1 VTRRYDAVV
10 FDLDGT
16 LLDTLDDLKAALDH
30 VRSTVG
36 LGPLDVGEV
45 RKLLGNGYR
54 KFVASALPG
63 GSHTPG
69 FEGLLEGFKVF
80 YGEHCDVRTR
90 PYPHVDELLGAL
102 DDAGV
107 ACAVVS
113 NKGHE
118 AVRDLV
124 RRHFDGLLDPDLS
137 FGEKAGI
144 PRKPA
149 PDMVH
154 IALDLLG
161 VDADRALYVGDS
173 EVDHATARAAGVD
186 CALVSWGF
194 RSRDVLEALHPTF
207 LVDDV
212 SSLERVILGIRP

>member
-1 VTRRYDAVV
+1 MTPRYDAVV

-30 VRSTVG
+30 IRSIVG

-54 KFVASALPG
+54 RFVACALPD
-63 GSHTPG
+63 GSDTPG
-69 FEGLLEGFKVF
+69 FEELLERFKTY
-80 YGEHCDVRTR
+80 YGAHCDVRTR
-90 PYPHVDELLGAL
+90 PYPHVTELLSVL

-124 RRHFDGLLDPDLS
+124 RRHFGEHIDADLS
-137 FGEKAGI
+137 FGEQECV

-154 IALDLLG
+154 IALEALG
-161 VDADRALYVGDS
+161 VEARHALYVGDS
-173 EVDHATARAAGVD
+173 EVDHATACAAGLD

-212 SSLERVILGIRP
+212 PSLERVVLDVCR